1 MGRKL
6 LLTWVMAGL
15 LAGCAGAPQGSGS
28 LVERGS
34 GSRAG
39 GKAHV
44 AGPVNQLAQRWITLR
59 RSSLKATR
67 QALLDEHERWEGTPY
82 VLGGEGLRGID
93 CSALVQQVY
102 REAFALEL
110 PRTTS
115 AQIHEGK
122 IVERDALE
130 AGDLVFFRPPGV
142 YRHVGIYVDDGYFLH
157 ASTSQG
163 VKLSRLDNVF
173 WNRHYWQ
180 ARRPMPLKVVA
191 QRLE

>member
-1 MGRKL
+1 M
-6 LLTWVMAGL
+6 
-15 LAGCAGAPQGSGS
+15 
-28 LVERGS
+28 
-34 GSRAG
+34 
-39 GKAHV
+39 
-44 AGPVNQLAQRWITLR
+44 
-59 RSSLKATR
+59 R
-67 QALLDEHERWEGTPY
+67 QALLNEHERWEGTPY

-115 AQIHEGK
+115 AQMHEGK
-122 IVERDALE
+122 VVARDALE
-130 AGDLVFFRPPGV
+130 VGDLVFFRPPGV

-163 VKLSRLDNVF
+163 VKLSRLDNVY

-180 ARRPMPLKVVA
+180 ARRPMPLKEIA
-191 QRLE
+191 QRFE